1 MPTRPHAKPIPVSDI
16 AGRDEILLLLS
27 AAARRGN
34 VPAMRLLLEE
44 QRRDGEAPAASNVID
59 EIAAKRSKTAA
70 VG

>member
-1 MPTRPHAKPIPVSDI
+1 MPSTPKPIPVSDV
-16 AGRDEILLLLS
+16 ADREEILLLLS

-44 QRRDGEAPAASNVID
+44 QRRDTEAPAGASVID
-59 EIAAKRSKTAA
+59 ELATKRTQAAG